1 MDAAR
6 RCGVRPWVGTSPT
19 QFHHLTSPVTDDLRR
34 RHRLL
39 PDPEARDG
47 VGLSARQ
54 TLPVA
59 LLLAA
64 LIGLFVA
71 AESGQQRLADASR
84 QVEIGALR
92 HRVLAELFQLVTQAE
107 SGQRGFILL
116 ADSTYLIP
124 YEEAIPKV
132 AATLH
137 RLDEAFAT
145 ADPKGLADVND
156 VKRLTNLKMDELAAS
171 LELYRQGGQKAA
183 LEFISSGSGQ
193 QTMSELAEFL
203 RHFESEQTNEI
214 VGSSR
219 SFRDALWL
227 TRWITGGGVVLNIF
241 LILLVRRLVIRD
253 LNKRERD
260 AEELAAR
267 GSQLELEVKRR
278 TEDLSDLSTHLQTI
292 AEEEKASLSR
302 ELHDELGGLLV
313 AARMDVSWLEDRVG
327 GADPDVKSHFRRLHE
342 VLAAGV
348 DVKRRVIESLRPTL
362 LDNLGLFPA
371 LRWQLAESCG
381 RAGLAC
387 VERYP
392 ANEPELT
399 PEASIAVFRI
409 VQEALTN
416 ILKHAQARN
425 VELSVD
431 IEGALLVVRI
441 RDDGIGLPPERL
453 QAIGSHGLAAMRHRV
468 AGFGGRWTAARRRD
482 RGTEIEICL
491 PLERVSASPAA

>member
-1 MDAAR
+1 L
-6 RCGVRPWVGTSPT
+6 PP
-19 QFHHLTSPVTDDLRR
+19 LRY
-34 RHRLL
+34 
-39 PDPEARDG
+39 ARDG
-47 VGLSARQ
+47 VALTARRIV
-54 TLPVA
+54 PVA
-59 LLLAA
+59 MLLVA

-71 AESGQQRLADASR
+71 AESGQQRVAEASR
-84 QVEIGALR
+84 QVEIGAFR
-92 HRVLAELFQLVTQAE
+92 HRILSELFQLVIQAE
-107 SGQRGFILL
+107 SGQRGFVLL
-116 ADSTYLIP
+116 GDPTYLTP

-132 AATLH
+132 GATLH

-145 ADPKGLADVND
+145 ADPRGRADISD
-156 VKRLTNLKMDELAAS
+156 VERLTKLKMDELAES
-171 LELYRQGGQKAA
+171 LELYRRGGQKAA
-183 LEFISSGSGQ
+183 LVLIRTDAGKE
-193 QTMSELAEFL
+193 T
-203 RHFESEQTNEI
+203 EQTNEI
-214 VGSSR
+214 VASSR
-219 SFRDALWL
+219 SWRDELWA
-227 TRWITGGGVVLNIF
+227 TRWITGGGLVLNIF
-241 LILLVRRLVIRD
+241 LVLLVRRLVVRD
-253 LNKRERD
+253 LQNRERD

-313 AARMDVSWLEDRVG
+313 AARMDVSWLEGRVG
-327 GADPDVKSHFRRLHE
+327 GADPEVESHFRRLHE
-342 VLAAGV
+342 ALAAGV

-392 ANEPELT
+392 ANEPQLT

-409 VQEALTN
+409 VQESLTN

-425 VELSVD
+425 VEVSVD
-431 IEGALLVVRI
+431 VEGAWLVVRI
-441 RDDGIGLPPERL
+441 RDDGIGLPPDRL
-453 QAIGSHGLAAMRHRV
+453 QAIGSHGLAAMRHRS

-482 RGTEIEICL
+482 GGTEIEISL
-491 PLERVSASPAA
+491 PLERVSAPPAA